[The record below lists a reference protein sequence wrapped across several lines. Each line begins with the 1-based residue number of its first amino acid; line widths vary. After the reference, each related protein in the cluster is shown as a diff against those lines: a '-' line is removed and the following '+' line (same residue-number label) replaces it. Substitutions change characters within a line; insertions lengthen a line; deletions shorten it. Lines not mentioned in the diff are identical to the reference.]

1 MALDVVAVAPTVAF
15 LHEVAGLAE
24 IGHDPERGSLGH
36 AEPRQVT
43 QSSVWLIREQQH
55 RPSVRRR
62 KPQSPKRTSK
72 INTGITLPI
81 RSAAVRLVLFQS
93 RDPPWVV
100 RWDREGSPPWTWWE
114 WS

>member
-36 AEPRQVT
+36 AEPRRQVT

-55 RPSVRRR
+55 RPSVRRQ
-62 KPQSPKRTSK
+62 KAPVAQ
-72 INTGITLPI
+72 
-81 RSAAVRLVLFQS
+81 ADQ
-93 RDPPWVV
+93 
-100 RWDREGSPPWTWWE
+100 
-114 WS
+114 